1 MKRCRWTLLG
11 TLLSVLLL
19 LSLGGCQKAQDVET
33 TTVSA
38 DKKGKIEQ
46 MIVEPLGS
54 DDYTAEELEAYISDS
69 LAAYTEEAGSEN
81 IKLESC
87 EMKEGTVKIRIS
99 YESWSDYMGFNQ
111 VACFFGTLEEAQEAG
126 YSFDRNFLDNSGKA
140 AAGATILAHGQEWK
154 ILILEEPVQVM
165 VPGTVLYTTDNV
177 SVTGTRT
184 ASIGGSTPESIAG
197 QFVATTDEAAY
208 IIFKP

>member
-99 YESWSDYMGFNQ
+99 YESWSD
-111 VACFFGTLEEAQEAG
+111 
-126 YSFDRNFLDNSGKA
+126 
-140 AAGATILAHGQEWK
+140 
-154 ILILEEPVQVM
+154 
-165 VPGTVLYTTDNV
+165 
-177 SVTGTRT
+177 
-184 ASIGGSTPESIAG
+184 
-197 QFVATTDEAAY
+197 
-208 IIFKP
+208 

>member
-1 MKRCRWTLLG
+1 MISSIVKGNNMKRCRWTLLG

-99 YESWSDYMGFNQ
+99 YESWSDYMGYNQ

-165 VPGTVLYTTDNV
+165 VPGTVLYKMCIRDRGMYR
-177 SVTGTRT
+177 SCERHHRR
-184 ASIGGSTPESIAG
+184 
-197 QFVATTDEAAY
+197 DEKE
-208 IIFKP
+208 IWPDFCR